1 MVKFLIIFI
10 VYVLGLVKKN
20 IQTALILYVFISLTA
35 RHTCYR
41 KLVTSAKTFLI
52 MADPKKVESLMNFN
66 DFKTTKVK
74 NINLL
79 FINDDINNYGKKK

>member
-1 MVKFLIIFI
+1 
-10 VYVLGLVKKN
+10 
-20 IQTALILYVFISLTA
+20 
-35 RHTCYR
+35 
-41 KLVTSAKTFLI
+41 